1 MGILGR
7 LFGRDSSGAAQ
18 EDRQL
23 AEMVERVIQLSPRL
37 RMAPRYRPRLE
48 AAVGK
53 GLEYLCGLVAS
64 LGATREASPAVW
76 NADPAIRAFFHSPDA
91 VAEELS
97 QSAELRALFE
107 REPGLQHAHGVLG
120 MALEERRTLGVAHE
134 GGITRHDVEQTTAS
148 FGDHQ
153 LRICAASEADLADE
167 IVRRMVDQLALEGLA
182 RVAADSSRR
191 DVLEQE
197 RKLLTARLR
206 LLERQ
211 GTGMRAVVGGE
222 AGAVSAGESAQL
234 HKQMEDNDRELDA
247 LGSRTE
253 SLDRQLEGV
262 CEVFA
267 DPVPLLHVSHRQLRL
282 SRLNVVVDAN
292 AADAGDLVEFDLA
305 RVPGDPPR
313 DRAFALVRFSR
324 ADLRAPRNLLT
335 EAGRLLI

>member
-7 LFGRDSSGAAQ
+7 LFGRESSNQAL
-18 EDRQL
+18 DDPQL

-48 AAVGK
+48 AAIGK
-53 GLEYLCGLVAS
+53 GLEYLCGLVKS
-64 LGATREASPAVW
+64 LGAAREASPSAW
-76 NADPAIRAFFHSPDA
+76 SADPAIRAFFRSPDE
-91 VAEELS
+91 VADVLS

-107 REPGLQHAHGVLG
+107 REPNLQHAHGVLG
-120 MALEERRTLGVAHE
+120 MALEERRTFGVARE
-134 GGITRHDVEQTTAS
+134 GEVTRHDVEQTTVS

-153 LRICAASEADLADE
+153 LRICAASEADLTDE
-167 IVRRMVDQLALEGLA
+167 IVRRRVDQMALEGLA
-182 RVAADSSRR
+182 SVAADDSRR

-197 RKLLTARLR
+197 RKLLVARVR

-211 GTGMRAVVGGE
+211 GTGMRSVVDGA
-222 AGAVSAGESAQL
+222 AGADAGEGARLRQL
-234 HKQMEDNDRELDA
+234 MQENDRELDA

-253 SLDRQLEGV
+253 SLERQLEGV

-267 DPVPLLHVSHRQLRL
+267 DPVPLLHVSHRQMRL
-282 SRLNVVVDAN
+282 SRLNVVVDTSDEA
-292 AADAGDLVEFDLA
+292 AGDLIGFELA

-324 ADLRAPRNLLT
+324 ADLRAQRNLLT
-335 EAGRLLI
+335 EADRLLI